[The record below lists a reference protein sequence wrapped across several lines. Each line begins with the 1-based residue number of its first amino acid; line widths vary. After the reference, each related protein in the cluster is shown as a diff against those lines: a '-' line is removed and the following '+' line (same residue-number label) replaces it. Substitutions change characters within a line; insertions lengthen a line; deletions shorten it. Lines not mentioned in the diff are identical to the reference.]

1 MKRSQSTA
9 LIFAFLLFACGV
21 AIGALGH
28 RYYTSSTVMAK
39 SAEDYRQHYVA
50 EMQGK
55 LKLTPKQVAQLQVIL
70 DETKAKARSVREQY
84 RPAIVTVKE
93 EQVRRVKSILNSEQ
107 VPAYDRL
114 VAQHERHFREAEQRD
129 RQQDQKE
136 SALHR
141 QQAADAR

>member
-9 LIFAFLLFACGV
+9 LIFALLLFACGV

-28 RYYTSSTVMAK
+28 RYYASSIVMAK
-39 SAEDYRQHYVA
+39 TAEDFRHRYVS

-55 LKLTPKQVAQLQVIL
+55 LKLTPKQVAQLEVIL

-84 RPAIVTVKE
+84 RPAIVSVKE

-107 VPAYDRL
+107 VPAYDRM
-114 VAQHERHFREAEQRD
+114 VAERERHFKEAEERD
-129 RQQDQKE
+129 RQQDEKQ

-141 QQAADAR
+141 QQAASQ